1 LATLVL
7 AVWLAGGRVGRTLFE
22 GDVMSKPFYLLSD
35 ANLLVWSNEFSQQL
49 SATPLLFHVS
59 PEMAVSY
66 AALNTA
72 FDSALSTW
80 RNQSTKTPVAMANKT
95 TARENLLAMAKYL
108 VNSINSNP
116 LTTDAQRDELGI
128 KARKRPSPIPAPSVS
143 PIIDVIAVSGRV
155 VKIGLHT
162 EGKRGRP
169 VGVAG
174 ASVFTFVGNVAPA
187 DTAAWKFE
195 GLITKTKFDLTFE
208 QSTAANTVWVTA
220 NWYNERGQTGVA
232 CAPVSINLP
241 AATVVPQNRSM
252 KIAA

>member
-1 LATLVL
+1 
-7 AVWLAGGRVGRTLFE
+7 
-22 GDVMSKPFYLLSD
+22 MSVPYFRMSD
-35 ANLLVWSNEFSQQL
+35 ANLLIWSNSFSQHL
-49 SATPLLFHVS
+49 TTTPAVFHVS
-59 PEMAVSY
+59 PEMAASY
-66 AALNTA
+66 AGLNTA
-72 FDSALSTW
+72 FDTALSVW
-80 RNQSTKTPVAMANKT
+80 RDQSTKTPVASANKKA
-95 TARENLLAMAKYL
+95 ARENLLAMAKYL

-116 LTTDAQRDELGI
+116 LTTQAQRDELGI
-128 KARKRPSPIPAPSVS
+128 KARKTPSPIPAPSQS
-143 PIIDVIAVSGRV
+143 PIIDVISVSGRV

-169 VGVAG
+169 VGVQG
-174 ASVFTFVGNVAPA
+174 ASVFTFVGADAPV

-195 GLITKTKFDLTFE
+195 GLITKTKFDISFE

-241 AATVVPQNRSM
+241 AATVVPQGKSM